1 MSSSSIT
8 AHPAVQPTTHSAA
21 PLSVAIIGAGIGG
34 LTAASHLRR
43 LGIEVQIFEQ
53 ASQFARVGAGIQM
66 TPNPMKVL
74 RGMGLE
80 QRLREVAFEPV
91 SGLNRDYDTGTV
103 SNELPV
109 AGVIEQRYGT
119 PFLCLHRGD
128 LHAAIESLVPPEIV
142 HLKKKVVDV
151 RQNEDRVSMRFAD
164 GTSYSADALIAADG
178 VHSAVREIL
187 FGAEKPR
194 FTGRVAYRSTFP
206 AALLGGKPFAPSR
219 TKWWGKDRH
228 IVMYYTTAKRDE
240 IYFTTSQ
247 PEEAG
252 WMTRESWSMKGDL
265 AVLREAFREFHPDVR
280 AVLDACPEVWKWAIL
295 ERDPL
300 PDWTRGRIT
309 LLGDACHPMP
319 PYMAQ
324 GAAQSIE
331 DAAVLARCL
340 AGVDADH
347 VGAALLRY
355 EHTRKPRA
363 SEIQTRSGKNNWM
376 QKETNPDSVY
386 GYDALTVPLADAIA
400 TTPVMRSGGQRV

>member
-1 MSSSSIT
+1 MPSSSIT
-8 AHPAVQPTTHSAA
+8 AHPAVQPAVQPTAQSTA

-151 RQNEDRVSMRFAD
+151 RQNDDRVSMRFAD

-265 AVLREAFREFHPDVR
+265 SVLRQAFREH
-280 AVLDACPEVWKWAIL
+280 
-295 ERDPL
+295 PL
-300 PDWTRGRIT
+300 PPGWEVTHAHAHAHAHNGVPVCILPRRPRWTDSPPSNPLHLCVPLT
-309 LLGDACHPMP
+309 HAPYTPHPSP
-319 PYMAQ
+319 
-324 GAAQSIE
+324 SC
-331 DAAVLARCL
+331 ARC
-340 AGVDADH
+340 A
-347 VGAALLRY
+347 
-355 EHTRKPRA
+355 
-363 SEIQTRSGKNNWM
+363 
-376 QKETNPDSVY
+376 
-386 GYDALTVPLADAIA
+386 
-400 TTPVMRSGGQRV
+400 